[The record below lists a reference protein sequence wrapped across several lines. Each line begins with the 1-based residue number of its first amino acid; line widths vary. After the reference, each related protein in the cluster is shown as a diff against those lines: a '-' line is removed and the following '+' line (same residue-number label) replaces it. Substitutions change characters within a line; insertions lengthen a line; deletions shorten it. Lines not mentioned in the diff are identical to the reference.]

1 MILQVLYVCPGPW
14 RRTRNLFWASIRM
27 IIISN
32 HLFIWQGKKP
42 DLAIPLFVNF
52 SRVSNVYNLNFPG
65 IIKKGYILS
74 KLSYARAGLCSMLAF
89 VHFLYEWQFPG
100 RGMCQTFGG
109 CGELSCSEW
118 FMMDNQAHRS
128 ATAAAKPKI
137 RNRTVPLSPVSARKK
152 KDLYSLSSGQ
162 MLLARLWS

>member
-1 MILQVLYVCPGPW
+1 
-14 RRTRNLFWASIRM
+14 M

-74 KLSYARAGLCSMLAF
+74 KLSHVKAGPGAHLLFTFF
-89 VHFLYEWQFPG
+89 VNDNFLRE
-100 RGMCQTFGG
+100 
-109 CGELSCSEW
+109 
-118 FMMDNQAHRS
+118 
-128 ATAAAKPKI
+128 
-137 RNRTVPLSPVSARKK
+137 
-152 KDLYSLSSGQ
+152 
-162 MLLARLWS
+162 